1 MPDLSMRDGAASA
14 HPVQAHVL
22 YGLPVARG
30 RERDAVSDVQGALLS
45 DAIGEQEAAG
55 VDSV

>member
-1 MPDLSMRDGAASA
+1 MCDGAASA

-22 YGLPVARG
+22 HGLPVARG